1 MLSFIAH
8 CAHHGLEL
16 VSYES
21 RAQGRLERR
30 ESDRRY
36 AFTGIDMTV
45 HARMA
50 GGHAAS
56 ARELTAKAERD
67 CFISASLAA
76 DVRTDWRVIE

>member
-1 MLSFIAH
+1 
-8 CAHHGLEL
+8 
-16 VSYES
+16 
-21 RAQGRLERR
+21 
-30 ESDRRY
+30 
-36 AFTGIDMTV
+36 
-45 HARMA
+45 MA